1 MERNFIQNYYGFNC
15 LQKQQ
20 ENAMRCSNRDDLF
33 QPSFTLK
40 ISIFSEAY
48 TPSRTSMMKLLLQK

>member
-48 TPSRTSMMKLLLQK
+48 KPS